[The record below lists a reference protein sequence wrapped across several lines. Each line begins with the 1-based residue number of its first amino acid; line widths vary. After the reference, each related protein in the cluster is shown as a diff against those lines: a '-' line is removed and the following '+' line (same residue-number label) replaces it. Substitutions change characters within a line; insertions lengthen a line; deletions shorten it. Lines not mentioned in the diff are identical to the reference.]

1 MLIWYL
7 GIWLHLDIDSQW
19 AVKPVLVPATST
31 TAEDWNYPIVFP
43 NGNWGIVATVS
54 TTQLSHTLPDGTQ
67 AVSVIA
73 DNSIN
78 TQYIAHIITYNR
90 HSDSQRVTSTILT
103 LGR

>member
-78 TQYIAHIITYNR
+78 ERSLPFNEEPGIYGKLFTASR
-90 HSDSQRVTSTILT
+90 MPSSA
-103 LGR
+103 